1 MYIINIHLV
10 DIIANAAYNGLSMAG
25 HSLAVF
31 ATLGEN
37 CLALNYAF
45 FHRTIIIIFFTFTKP
60 TTKKDYEEDKL
71 DRFHR

>member
-10 DIIANAAYNGLSMAG
+10 DIIANVAYNGLSMAG

-37 CLALNYAF
+37 CLGVNYAF
-45 FHRTIIIIFFTFTKP
+45 FHRTIIIIFIFTKP